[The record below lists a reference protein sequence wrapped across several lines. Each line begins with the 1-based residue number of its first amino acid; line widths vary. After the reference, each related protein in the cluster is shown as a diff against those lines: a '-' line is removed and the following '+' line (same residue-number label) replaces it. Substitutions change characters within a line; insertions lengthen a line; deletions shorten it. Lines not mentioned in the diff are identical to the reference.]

1 MAKVKNLTGEDRWV
15 PALNREVA
23 AGESF
28 DLEDEELAASFAEQP
43 DNWKVTGLPKPKAK
57 ETTEAEPTADET
69 GEGK

>member
-28 DLEDEELAASFAEQP
+28 DVEDEELAASFAEQS
-43 DNWKVTGLPKPKAK
+43 DNWKVTGLAKAK
-57 ETTEAEPTADET
+57 TEAEPSADET
-69 GEGK
+69 GETK

>member
-28 DLEDEELAASFAEQP
+28 DLEDEELAASFAEQS
-43 DNWKVTGLPKPKAK
+43 DNWKVTKAAPK
-57 ETTEAEPTADET
+57 ADET
-69 GEGK
+69 GETK